1 MVSIRAKQ
9 AAKEN
14 KELVKRQNEFDP
26 FAPSPASTVDVVNP
40 AIGVALKKVN
50 EASYGTPDGFATRVA
65 ERLKAAKYTKEGK
78 ALNPDERG
86 GRRRKSKR
94 YTRRR

>member
-1 MVSIRAKQ
+1 MASLREKQ
-9 AAKEN
+9 AAEKN
-14 KELVKRQNEFDP
+14 KELVKKQNEFDP
-26 FAPSPASTVDVVNP
+26 FAPSPASNVDIVNP
-40 AIGVALKKVN
+40 AVGVALKKFN
-50 EASYGTPDGFATRVA
+50 ETTYGTPDGFAARLA
-65 ERLKAAKYTKEGK
+65 ERFKAAKYTKEGK